1 MSNSESLV
9 DIVMATYNGE
19 RYIAKQ
25 IESIQNQSYKNWR
38 LLISDDCSTDQ
49 TLKIVRDYAEN
60 DHRVQIVSE
69 GIKYGGAMA
78 NFMSAIKY
86 SDATYFMFSDQDDIW
101 NEDKIE
107 LSIRALIDLE
117 DAWGSDSPS
126 FVSSDLSIVDDDL
139 NLIASS
145 FMKYENFEINE
156 DSLQRVLV
164 ENTAWGCTIA
174 GNRKLRELL
183 SLWRESDCPI
193 MHDWLVNLICKACGH
208 SAFIEKP
215 TILYRQHAGQE
226 AGAHKFSLI
235 SLLQNYQIS
244 KSREYWH
251 GIRLNAKVFLDIYS
265 DQMPMEQRKTVED
278 FLSIFEFRPIKRLW
292 FAVSHGFLPTGITR
306 RMGQALVFIL
316 TPSSF
321 F

>member
-1 MSNSESLV
+1 M
-9 DIVMATYNGE
+9 
-19 RYIAKQ
+19 
-25 IESIQNQSYKNWR
+25 
-38 LLISDDCSTDQ
+38 
-49 TLKIVRDYAEN
+49 
-60 DHRVQIVSE
+60 
-69 GIKYGGAMA
+69 
-78 NFMSAIKY
+78 
-86 SDATYFMFSDQDDIW
+86 
-101 NEDKIE
+101 
-107 LSIRALIDLE
+107 IDLE

-145 FMKYENFEINE
+145 FMRYENFEINE
-156 DSLQRVLV
+156 GSLQRVLV

-208 SAFIEKP
+208 SAFIETP

-244 KSREYWH
+244 RSREYWH

-265 DQMPMEQRKTVED
+265 DQMTMEQRKTVED
-278 FLSIFEFRPIKRLW
+278 FLSMFEFRPIKRLW
-292 FAVSHGFLPTGITR
+292 FAVSHGFLPTGISR